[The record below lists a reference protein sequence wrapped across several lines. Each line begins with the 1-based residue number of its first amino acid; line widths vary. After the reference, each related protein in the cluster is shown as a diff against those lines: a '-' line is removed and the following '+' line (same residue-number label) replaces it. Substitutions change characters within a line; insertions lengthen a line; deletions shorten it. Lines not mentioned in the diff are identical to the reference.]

1 MNSEKIK
8 IQDLV
13 FKKYLSQAQISKRIL
28 ALAENI
34 AFDYKDK
41 DPVFIVVLNGAYMFA
56 SDLLKATALDAP
68 MTFVKISSY
77 DGMES
82 TGNIKVIMDCDLE
95 LKNKDVILVEDI
107 VDTGRTLHYYQ
118 EVLSARSCKSIA
130 IASLLVKPNKMEF
143 PLDIAYRG
151 FDIEDDFVVGYGLD
165 YNEYGRMY
173 TDIYQLSEED

>member
-1 MNSEKIK
+1 MTDKVK

-13 FKKYLSQAQISKRIL
+13 FKKYLTQSQIQKQIEVLADRI
-28 ALAENI
+28 AV
-34 AFDYKDK
+34 DYKDK

-77 DGMES
+77 VGTES
-82 TGNIKVIMDCDLE
+82 TGNVKVIMDCTLDI
-95 LKNKDVILVEDI
+95 KDKDVILVEDI
-107 VDTGRTLHYYQ
+107 VDTGRTLHHYQ
-118 EVLSARSCKSIA
+118 EVLSHRSCRSIA
-130 IASLLVKPNKMEF
+130 IASLLVKPNKLEF
-143 PLDIAYRG
+143 PLKIEYRG

-173 TDIYQLSEED
+173 TDIYQLFEEE